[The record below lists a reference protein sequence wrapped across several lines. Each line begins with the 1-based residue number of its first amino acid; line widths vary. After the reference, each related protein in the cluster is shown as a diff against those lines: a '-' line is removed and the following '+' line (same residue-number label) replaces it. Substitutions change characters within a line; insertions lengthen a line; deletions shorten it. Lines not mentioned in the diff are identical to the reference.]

1 MSIRFYVNLI
11 SFFELTCISM
21 RISSIINLSDTISMA
36 ILCSCY
42 MLDFLFYHVIGKGSI
57 VWKQGVVLLIF
68 LFEDGRD
75 GRTGNTSKQQK
86 MVVFSEEL
94 LSENQFEGVLA
105 IFCCSDYGVNVSK
118 TVERIDTSNRFINAF
133 CAL

>member
-1 MSIRFYVNLI
+1 MFIRFYVNLI

-42 MLDFLFYHVIGKGSI
+42 MLDFLFYHVIGKESI

-68 LFEDGRD
+68 LFELEISGMAVQ
-75 GRTGNTSKQQK
+75 GIHQNSKK
-86 MVVFSEEL
+86 WLFSVRNFFVKISLRVFYPFL
-94 LSENQFEGVLA
+94 LF
-105 IFCCSDYGVNVSK
+105 
-118 TVERIDTSNRFINAF
+118 
-133 CAL
+133 

>member
-1 MSIRFYVNLI
+1 
-11 SFFELTCISM
+11 M

-86 MVVFSEEL
+86 MVVFSEEF

-105 IFCCSDYGVNVSK
+105 ISVVLTMVS
-118 TVERIDTSNRFINAF
+118 TFLRQLRGFIHQTDS
-133 CAL
+133 